1 VASQTRI
8 LLADDHPLFRRGLRE
23 VLSAEHD
30 LEVVAEAADGA
41 VALELA
47 TEQEIDLAILDVLM
61 PRLGGIQAA
70 RRLAK
75 RRPGL
80 RILMLSSS
88 ADDDH
93 IREAYLAG
101 AAGYLLKS
109 AAENELAAAC
119 RAVMNGE
126 SVYPPESARLLDGRK
141 PELLTP
147 RELEV
152 LKLVAEGWSSRRIA
166 DELVISKNTVDRHR
180 QNLLEKLGLHDR
192 VELTRY
198 AIRRGLV
205 EP

>member
-1 VASQTRI
+1 VARTTRI

-23 VLSAEHD
+23 ALSAEKD

-41 VALELA
+41 EALELA
-47 TEQEIDLAILDVLM
+47 AAQEVDLAILDVLM

-70 RRLAK
+70 GRLAK
-75 RRPGL
+75 RRPEV
-80 RILMLSSS
+80 RVLMLSSS

-109 AAENELAAAC
+109 AAESELAGAC

-126 SVYPPESARLLDGRK
+126 TVYPAESARFLDGRK
-141 PELLTP
+141 PEVLTP

-152 LKLVAEGWSSRRIA
+152 LKLVAEGWSSQRIA
-166 DELVISKNTVDRHR
+166 DALVISKNTVDRHR